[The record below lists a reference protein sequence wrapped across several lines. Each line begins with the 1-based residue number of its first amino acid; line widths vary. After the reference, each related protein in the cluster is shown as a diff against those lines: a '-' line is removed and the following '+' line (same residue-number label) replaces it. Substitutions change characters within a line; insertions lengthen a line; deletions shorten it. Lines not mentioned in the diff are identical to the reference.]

1 MSIQPPGRRALLTA
15 CLALLIPAC
24 SSVPPPATAESTPAD
39 EVRPVRLHHLS
50 ALRVPR
56 WANALTIPKPATAT
70 SPDTYTLTLQPE
82 RHDFGIGGPTTP
94 VWTYSDGTNPSYLG
108 PTIVARH
115 GTPVRVTWVNALPP
129 HMPFAQDEA
138 HLPMGPQEERM
149 TTAPFGDAVTHLH
162 GGHISDDADGGPMR
176 HFAPGKHLEVEYPN
190 DQEAATLWY
199 HDHAMGLTR
208 LNVMAGL
215 AGAYVLTD
223 PYEQSL
229 NLPTGAYDV
238 PLVLQDRSFNADGSL
253 QYPERWEP
261 EFFGD
266 VAVVNGKAFPYMNVE
281 PRSYRLR
288 LLNGS
293 NARFYRLSLGRP
305 KAGKVTLQQIGA
317 DGGLLPVMNPV
328 GRLLLAPGERADVI
342 VDFSAFRGQTL
353 TVTNDAATPYSG
365 KPDKAGGTP
374 PLPEILQFRVRDTA
388 PTVAASAPPARPRP
402 LSEKLSLQQAAVQRN
417 LTLNEV
423 LDPETGLPLRSQLG
437 TLNPDGS
444 ANLLSFSD
452 PVTETPRVNTV
463 EAWNL
468 INNTVDVHPIH
479 LHLVQ
484 FQVLDRRP
492 VLRDAAGR
500 VTGYGRAL
508 PPDPA
513 EAGWKDT
520 VKANP
525 NEATRIL
532 VRFDR
537 AGAYVW
543 HCHILEHEDND
554 MMRPLQ
560 VLP

>member
-1 MSIQPPGRRALLTA
+1 
-15 CLALLIPAC
+15 
-24 SSVPPPATAESTPAD
+24 
-39 EVRPVRLHHLS
+39 
-50 ALRVPR
+50 
-56 WANALTIPKPATAT
+56 
-70 SPDTYTLTLQPE
+70 
-82 RHDFGIGGPTTP
+82 
-94 VWTYSDGTNPSYLG
+94 
-108 PTIVARH
+108 
-115 GTPVRVTWVNALPP
+115 
-129 HMPFAQDEA
+129 
-138 HLPMGPQEERM
+138 
-149 TTAPFGDAVTHLH
+149 
-162 GGHISDDADGGPMR
+162 
-176 HFAPGKHLEVEYPN
+176 
-190 DQEAATLWY
+190 
-199 HDHAMGLTR
+199 
-208 LNVMAGL
+208 
-215 AGAYVLTD
+215 
-223 PYEQSL
+223 
-229 NLPTGAYDV
+229 
-238 PLVLQDRSFNADGSL
+238 
-253 QYPERWEP
+253 
-261 EFFGD
+261 
-266 VAVVNGKAFPYMNVE
+266 
-281 PRSYRLR
+281 
-288 LLNGS
+288 
-293 NARFYRLSLGRP
+293 
-305 KAGKVTLQQIGA
+305 
-317 DGGLLPVMNPV
+317 MNPT

-374 PLPEILQFRVRDTA
+374 PLPELLQFRVRNT
-388 PTVAASAPPARPRP
+388 AASAASGTPPTPLRP
-402 LSEKLSLQQAAVQRN
+402 LSENLSLQQAVVQRD

-423 LDPETGLPLRSQLG
+423 LDPQTGLPLRSQLG

-444 ANLLSFSD
+444 AHLLSFDD

-484 FQVLDRRP
+484 FQVLDRRA

-500 VTGYGRAL
+500 VTGYGPAL
-508 PPDPA
+508 PSDPA

-520 VKANP
+520 VRANP

>member
-1 MSIQPPGRRALLTA
+1 MSTQSPCRRALITA
-15 CLALLIPAC
+15 CLALLVPAC
-24 SSVPPPATAESTPAD
+24 NSVPPPSTAEITSAD
-39 EVRPVRLHHLS
+39 EARPVRLRHLS
-50 ALRVPR
+50 ALPVPR
-56 WANALTIPKPATAT
+56 WVNALSIPKIATAT
-70 SPDTYTLTLQPE
+70 SPDAYTLTLQPG

-94 VWTYSDGTNPSYLG
+94 VWTYSDGTPPSYLG
-108 PTIVARH
+108 PTIVARY
-115 GTPVRVTWVNALPP
+115 GTPVRITWVNALPT
-129 HMPFAQDEA
+129 MLPFAQEED
-138 HLPMGPQEERM
+138 HLPTGAQREPMAA
-149 TTAPFGDAVTHLH
+149 APFGDAVTHLH
-162 GGHISDDADGGPMR
+162 GGHISDLADGGPTQ
-176 HFAPGKHLEVEYPN
+176 HFSPGDSRQVDYPN

-223 PYEQSL
+223 PYEQTL

-266 VAVVNGKAFPYMNVE
+266 VAVVNGKAFPFLDVE
-281 PRSYRLR
+281 PRPYRLR

-293 NARFYRLSLGRP
+293 NARFYRLSLSRP

-317 DGGLLPVMNPV
+317 DGGLLPVMNPT
-328 GRLLLAPGERADVI
+328 GRLLIAPGERADVI

-374 PLPEILQFRVRDTA
+374 PLPELLQFRVRNTA
-388 PTVAASAPPARPRP
+388 PSAVSGTPPTPLRP
-402 LSEKLSLQQAAVQRN
+402 LSEKLSLQQAVVQRD

-423 LDPETGLPLRSQLG
+423 LDPQTGLPLRSQLG

-444 ANLLSFSD
+444 AHLLSFDD

-500 VTGYGRAL
+500 VTGYGPAL
-508 PPDPA
+508 PSDPA

-520 VKANP
+520 VRASP